1 MSTIQVQTG
10 ALQSAAGV
18 ISLAA
23 DQARNG
29 SSIIARADGAGFG
42 GEPIGAAYEAM
53 QERALKAA
61 AEIANTTEQL
71 AANTGAAVYGYIV
84 TDKGAIPSSRMIGHG
99 GEIPRLP

>member
-1 MSTIQVQTG
+1 MSKIAVQTG
-10 ALQSAAGV
+10 ALQSAAGA

-29 SSIIARADGAGFG
+29 RSIIARADGGGFG
-42 GEPIGAAYEAM
+42 GEPISASYEGM

-61 AEIANTTEQL
+61 AEIAGTTEQL

-84 TDKGAIPSSRMIGHG
+84 TDRAAIPSSRRIVHG
-99 GEIPRLP
+99 SELPKLP